1 MRTLLSLLL
10 ILFNTSLAFSQDT
23 PHKQVPSQKQVIPSK
38 NEIQSQMG
46 EATNEIKK
54 QIADLQKKL
63 NTTTDPEEKK
73 SLQDQISML
82 EKQVAM
88 MEGLSKNISGLSGK
102 AIQKGLEEESEP
114 AFPKKDVT
122 RINLLPKKVLN
133 DAELLL
139 FIKNVHSGVE
149 KLIPVV
155 ERTEALNIYNES
167 KAKYKSTAVVAN
179 AASSCWMLGHWE
191 KALFIMGKVCIDDMS
206 DADNLNNYAAFL
218 IMTGGEQAA
227 LPILEYL
234 NEKYPDNSTVLNN
247 IGQAWF

>member
-23 PHKQVPSQKQVIPSK
+23 PHKQVPLQKQVIPSK

-88 MEGLSKNISGLSGK
+88 MEGLSKNISGLSSK

-114 AFPKKDVT
+114 AFPKSPPRLKANKASGLEDIAGT
-122 RINLLPKKVLN
+122 LHLP
-133 DAELLL
+133 
-139 FIKNVHSGVE
+139 H
-149 KLIPVV
+149 
-155 ERTEALNIYNES
+155 R
-167 KAKYKSTAVVAN
+167 
-179 AASSCWMLGHWE
+179 
-191 KALFIMGKVCIDDMS
+191 
-206 DADNLNNYAAFL
+206 
-218 IMTGGEQAA
+218 
-227 LPILEYL
+227 
-234 NEKYPDNSTVLNN
+234 
-247 IGQAWF
+247 